1 MPKPASRS
9 KRTPST
15 TWANSLDRSP
25 TAFVKELPYRSSFI
39 LLAGLRGRT
48 PPCARGPSRAGPLCG
63 PVRRSQS
70 PSSAPAALQG
80 AFRAVRGAD
89 CKFSKIAQRR
99 NGGRRPFSVVKC
111 NERSIYGIDRIRVH
125 ESLSCLF
132 GKLAI
137 CDTISSNASFRAR
150 RAACG
155 TRPGWRNVAAGGRAG
170 GPLARRCSCTA
181 VYRRCCDLIA
191 AFAVCAAAFP
201 LATAA
206 ACHRHCGLR
215 AATFALSAA
224 ATSHRRFDLS
234 LLLRLIAATAIHLA
248 RQRSIY
254 LRCLPRGVRWRL

>member
-1 MPKPASRS
+1 M
-9 KRTPST
+9 
-15 TWANSLDRSP
+15 
-25 TAFVKELPYRSSFI
+25 
-39 LLAGLRGRT
+39 LAGLRGRT

-89 CKFSKIAQRR
+89 CEFSKIAQRR
-99 NGGRRPFSVVKC
+99 SGGRRPFSVVKC

-155 TRPGWRNVAAGGRAG
+155 TRPGWRNVAGGGGGGADRAG
-170 GPLARRCSCTA
+170 GGELGGGACCHPPRRCSCTA

-206 ACHRHCGLR
+206 ACHRHCDLR

>member
-70 PSSAPAALQG
+70 PPSAPAALQG

-89 CKFSKIAQRR
+89 CEFSKIAQRR
-99 NGGRRPFSVVKC
+99 SGGRRPFSVVKC
-111 NERSIYGIDRIRVH
+111 NERSIYGIDRIRVY

-137 CDTISSNASFRAR
+137 CDTISSNASFR
-150 RAACG
+150 
-155 TRPGWRNVAAGGRAG
+155 
-170 GPLARRCSCTA
+170 ARRCSCTA

>member
-1 MPKPASRS
+1 M
-9 KRTPST
+9 
-15 TWANSLDRSP
+15 
-25 TAFVKELPYRSSFI
+25 
-39 LLAGLRGRT
+39 LAGLRGRT

-70 PSSAPAALQG
+70 PPSAPAALQG

-89 CKFSKIAQRR
+89 CEFSKIAQRR
-99 NGGRRPFSVVKC
+99 SGGRRPFSVVKC

-155 TRPGWRNVAAGGRAG
+155 TRPGWRNVAAGLLEAG
-170 GPLARRCSCTA
+170 PPLF
-181 VYRRCCDLIA
+181 V
-191 AFAVCAAAFP
+191 
-201 LATAA
+201 
-206 ACHRHCGLR
+206 HCGLSPLLRSNCRVCGLRSCVSARHSCGLPSPLRSR

-254 LRCLPRGVRWRL
+254 LRCLPRGRALAFCRRTLLPPSLRAWPVLPPSRARR